1 MFNRLFKGI
10 LIFSLLW
17 TLNCY
22 GKFNLV
28 REVYGINNKFNI
40 GEPGGKVNGFG
51 KSIFM
56 IFLAI
61 LPVYSG
67 AIIIDIAFLNLY
79 EFWTGN
85 NPLSTAENT
94 HTSGSLSKGTSLKTY
109 EDNGFFYIEVTENAE
124 TRKYRA
130 KRDEFGILY
139 REKQGNYTKIQVE
152 EMNFGSVR
160 LVEAE
165 GKLHAISEKGALLF

>member
-1 MFNRLFKGI
+1 MFNRLLKGI

-17 TLNCY
+17 TMNCY

-28 REVYGINNKFNI
+28 REVYAINNKFNI

-56 IFLAI
+56 IFLGI

-67 AIIIDIAFLNLY
+67 ALIIDIALLNLIEY
-79 EFWTGN
+79 WTDK

-94 HTSGSLSKGTSLKTY
+94 HTSGSLADGTSLKTY
-109 EDNGFFYIEVTENAE
+109 EENGFFYIEL
-124 TRKYRA
+124 TRDSQTKRYRA
-130 KRDEFGILY
+130 QKREGGILY
-139 REKQGNYTKIQVE
+139 EEKYGKFSRLEVE
-152 EMNFGSVR
+152 EMDFGSVR
-160 LVEAE
+160 LLHTN
-165 GKLHAISEKGALLF
+165 GKLHAISQEGALLF